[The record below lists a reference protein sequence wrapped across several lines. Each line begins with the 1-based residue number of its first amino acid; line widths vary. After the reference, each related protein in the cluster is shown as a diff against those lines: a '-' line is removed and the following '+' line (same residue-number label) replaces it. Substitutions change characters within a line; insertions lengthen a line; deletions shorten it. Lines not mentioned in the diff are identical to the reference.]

1 MSIQDSSRYYSCAR
15 LSFLK
20 LLVYR
25 MRYFTGIITYL
36 LFVSVHYFI
45 WQAVFSNK
53 PYGSLINGF
62 TFPEIITYVS
72 VGWIA
77 RSLYFSDI
85 DEEIAEMVKSGQIS
99 IYLLRPV
106 KFHFVMLAE
115 AFGGFV
121 FRLILFTIPI
131 SIVLLY
137 LFPILPPKSITHAIF
152 FILSTFASFFVLAEI
167 NFLLGLLCFVLK
179 SIDGFMRAK
188 YFFIQ
193 FFSGLL
199 LPLSFFPLWARE
211 ILEVLP
217 FRLIA
222 ATPLEIYLG
231 KINGTNL
238 IWVVLFTLFWGLSLF
253 ILSEIFSKMAFRRL
267 SIQGG

>member
-1 MSIQDSSRYYSCAR
+1 
-15 LSFLK
+15 
-20 LLVYR
+20 
-25 MRYFTGIITYL
+25 MRYFTGVITYL

-45 WQAVFSNK
+45 WQAVFKGK
-53 PYGSLINGF
+53 PAGSLINGF
-62 TFPEIITYVS
+62 SFNEIVTYVS

-85 DEEIAEMVKSGQIS
+85 DEDIAEMVKSGQIS

-106 KFHFVMLAE
+106 KFHFVMLSE
-115 AFGGFV
+115 ALGGFV
-121 FRLILFTIPI
+121 FRLLLFTFPI
-131 SIVLLY
+131 SLVLLY
-137 LFPILPPKSITHAIF
+137 LFPILPPKSILHGVCF
-152 FILSTFASFFVLAEI
+152 LLSTLASFFVLAEI
-167 NFLLGLLCFVLK
+167 NFLLGLLCFILK

-199 LPLSFFPLWARE
+199 LPISFFPLWFRN

-231 KINGTNL
+231 KINGISLLWT
-238 IWVVLFTLFWGLSLF
+238 ILFTLFWALILF
-253 ILSEIFSKMAFRRL
+253 VIAEFFSKVAFRRL